1 MGVDKMAIFAHV
13 DEIKKEKKYIAT
25 TVLEGFFI
33 LILLTTN
40 FVLYSKKKKNVIET
54 TLHREKN
61 SKYSLQLF
69 SILNIQTNNMSVV
82 VTTIIYKLR
91 TT

>member
-40 FVLYSKKKKNVIET
+40 FVLYSKKKKKCNRNDT
-54 TLHREKN
+54 TPRKKFKVFTAVVLDFE
-61 SKYSLQLF
+61 YSNKQHV
-69 SILNIQTNNMSVV
+69 SCSNN
-82 VTTIIYKLR
+82 YNL
-91 TT
+91 